1 MESESTR
8 HFPTLDISFLNL
20 PSPFHSS
27 FPSPALVPSF
37 NPSPSTS
44 NNTRSRAWWKI
55 LSPIKENFDGDD
67 EMVEDGLS
75 LMMRREVER
84 EKKIAKKKLV
94 WEMVALG
101 GVAMFLVGLVV
112 VCSSGAGG
120 EGMGL
125 GYPPIRRK
133 G

>member
-1 MESESTR
+1 
-8 HFPTLDISFLNL
+8 
-20 PSPFHSS
+20 
-27 FPSPALVPSF
+27 
-37 NPSPSTS
+37 
-44 NNTRSRAWWKI
+44 
-55 LSPIKENFDGDD
+55 
-67 EMVEDGLS
+67 MVEDGLS

-101 GVAMFLVGLVV
+101 GVAIFLVGLVV
-112 VCSSGAGG
+112 VCCCGG
-120 EGMGL
+120 GGVGMGL

>member
-20 PSPFHSS
+20 PSPFHPS

-84 EKKIAKKKLV
+84 EKKIAKKLV

>member
-1 MESESTR
+1 
-8 HFPTLDISFLNL
+8 
-20 PSPFHSS
+20 
-27 FPSPALVPSF
+27 
-37 NPSPSTS
+37 
-44 NNTRSRAWWKI
+44 
-55 LSPIKENFDGDD
+55 
-67 EMVEDGLS
+67 MVEDGLS

-94 WEMVALG
+94 WEMVVLG
-101 GVAMFLVGLVV
+101 GVTLFLVGLVI
-112 VCSSGAGG
+112 VCSSGAGS